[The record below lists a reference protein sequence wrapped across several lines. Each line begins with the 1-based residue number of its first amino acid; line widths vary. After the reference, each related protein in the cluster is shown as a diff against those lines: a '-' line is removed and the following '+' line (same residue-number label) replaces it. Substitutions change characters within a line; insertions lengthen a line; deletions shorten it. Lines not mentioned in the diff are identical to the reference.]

1 MHHTNF
7 VHLHLHTQY
16 SLLDGAIRPA
26 ALLDTVLEYKMPA
39 VAVTDHG
46 NLFGAIDFY
55 QKAMKKGVK
64 PIIGC
69 EAYVAPGKMT
79 DRTPPARGAFSE
91 ASNYHLILLVKNTKG
106 YQNLCKLLSQA
117 YLDGF
122 YYKPRVDKDLLAECN
137 EGLIALSACLH
148 GEVAHNL
155 SLGRTG
161 AAEKAALRYKEIF
174 TDRRFYLEI
183 QHNGIEEQERVNKG
197 VIELGRKLDIP
208 LVATNDCH
216 YLKKEDARIHDI
228 LLCIQT
234 GTTVDAKNRMRFS
247 TDEFYLKSPEEMARA
262 FADTPEAIENTIEIA
277 ERCNVE
283 LTLDEPHLPEFPL
296 APGMTIDEMVE
307 EKAKAGLEER
317 LASMAAHGT
326 ELDSIKWEYFER
338 LGKELKVIEGM
349 GFSGYFLIV
358 ADFIEY
364 ARSMDIP
371 VGPGRGS
378 AAGSL
383 VAYAL
388 GITNLDPIKYNLLF
402 ERFLNPDRVSLP
414 DIDIDF
420 CFEGRDEVIRY
431 VTEKYGPENVT
442 QIITFGQM
450 RARAVIRDV
459 GRALDMPYGD
469 VDRIAKLIPAELNIT
484 IDSALEKEPKLKK
497 LAEEDAKVGEL
508 IEVARALEGLPRH
521 ASTHAAGVVI
531 SNKPLVEYLPLYM
544 GTKDNIVTTQYSM
557 KDVEKIGL
565 VKFDFLG
572 LKTLTVIDKTLKLV
586 KANRGAVVDIDAA
599 PTDDPKTYEL
609 IASSNTNGIFQ
620 LESSGMKDLLRKL
633 KPESIEDLIAAV
645 ALHRP
650 GPLQSGMVDDF
661 MRRKHKRASIK
672 YEIPELKDILEN
684 TYGVIVYQEQ
694 VMEIAKVLACFTP
707 GDADVLRKA
716 MGKKLP
722 EEMVIQR
729 SKFLDGSRQKNIRK
743 DKAEKIFD
751 LMAKFAG
758 YGFNKSH
765 SAAYALIAFQ
775 TAYLKAHYPVEF
787 MAALLSSDMDNTDQV
802 VKYINE
808 CREMGIEVTP
818 PDLNSSSKRFTV
830 TGEMIRFGL
839 AAVKNVGSSAI
850 DDILAERE
858 EGAFT
863 DLLDFLVRI
872 DSRKV
877 NKKVA
882 ESLIRAGAFDFTGLS
897 GPKRGALLSSLPSAM
912 EAAQKVQRDREIG
925 QGSIFEMLDDRPA
938 DASLAISV
946 KIPGAGVLPE
956 PAACDDWTEAEL
968 LSAEKETL
976 GFYFSSHPLLSY
988 KKELKAYTTAAVEEL
1003 GGRANN
1009 ETVTVGGM
1017 KTALR
1022 EVTTKKGARMAFLT
1036 LEGLS
1041 GAVEVVVFPELYKN
1055 ASEALAG
1062 DSPLLVIGRLEK
1074 DEESVKIIAG
1084 EIALLEDA
1092 SQVADKIKAR
1102 NTHILAQSDGLSED
1116 KLERLKEILRRHP
1129 GSSPVFL
1136 HLIYPDDREVVMSL
1150 PDEFKVSPLDETFS
1164 EIKGLSG
1171 GIEVRVL

>member
-1 MHHTNF
+1 
-7 VHLHLHTQY
+7 
-16 SLLDGAIRPA
+16 
-26 ALLDTVLEYKMPA
+26 
-39 VAVTDHG
+39 
-46 NLFGAIDFY
+46 
-55 QKAMKKGVK
+55 
-64 PIIGC
+64 
-69 EAYVAPGKMT
+69 
-79 DRTPPARGAFSE
+79 
-91 ASNYHLILLVKNTKG
+91 
-106 YQNLCKLLSQA
+106 
-117 YLDGF
+117 
-122 YYKPRVDKDLLAECN
+122 
-137 EGLIALSACLH
+137 
-148 GEVAHNL
+148 
-155 SLGRTG
+155 
-161 AAEKAALRYKEIF
+161 
-174 TDRRFYLEI
+174 
-183 QHNGIEEQERVNKG
+183 
-197 VIELGRKLDIP
+197 
-208 LVATNDCH
+208 
-216 YLKKEDARIHDI
+216 
-228 LLCIQT
+228 
-234 GTTVDAKNRMRFS
+234 MRFS
-247 TDEFYLKSPEEMARA
+247 TDEFYVKSPEEMARA
-262 FADTPEAIENTIEIA
+262 FADTPEAITNTIEIA

-296 APGMTIDEMVE
+296 APGKTIDEMVV

-317 LASMAAHGT
+317 LASMAAHGA

-364 ARSMDIP
+364 ARSLDIP

-402 ERFLNPDRVSLP
+402 ERFLNPDRISLP

-420 CFEGRDEVIRY
+420 CFERRDEVIRY
-431 VTEKYGPENVT
+431 VTDKYGPENVT

-544 GTKDNIVTTQYSM
+544 GTKDNIVTTQYAM

-572 LKTLTVIDKTLKLV
+572 LKTLTVIDRTLKLV
-586 KANRGAVVDIDAA
+586 KANRGVVEDIDAA

-620 LESSGMKDLLRKL
+620 LESPGMKDLLRKL
-633 KPESIEDLIAAV
+633 KPESFEDLIAAV

-661 MRRKHKRASIK
+661 IKRKHKKVSIK
-672 YEIPELKDILEN
+672 YEIPELKEILEN

-722 EEMVIQR
+722 EEMVVQR

-743 DKAEKIFD
+743 EKAEKIFD

-808 CREMGIEVTP
+808 CREMGIELTP

-830 TGEMIRFGL
+830 TGEVIRFGL

-850 DDILAERE
+850 DEILSIRE

-882 ESLIRAGAFDFTGLS
+882 ESLIKAGAFDFTGNA
-897 GPKRGALLSSLPSAM
+897 GPKRALLFSSLPSAM

-925 QGSIFEMLDDRPA
+925 QGSIFEMLEDRPA
-938 DASLAISV
+938 DATLAVSV
-946 KIPGAGVLPE
+946 RIPGAIAETTGCE
-956 PAACDDWTEAEL
+956 EWTEAEL

-988 KKELKAYTTAAVEEL
+988 KEELKAYTTAAVEDL
-1003 GGRANN
+1003 GNRANN

-1017 KTALR
+1017 KTAIR

-1055 ASEALAG
+1055 ASDALSS

-1084 EIALLEDA
+1084 EITLLENAKD
-1092 SQVADKIKAR
+1092 VADKIKAR
-1102 NTHILAQSDGLSED
+1102 NTHILAQSEGLSAD
-1116 KLERLKEILRRHP
+1116 KLERLKEILKRHP

-1164 EIKGLSG
+1164 EIEGLSG
-1171 GIEVRVL
+1171 GIEIRML